1 MATIVCILALLAACG
16 SAQGQTRNKTN
27 LIVTTILHEPF
38 LQQGENEKF
47 EGFIVD
53 LLDRVV
59 EKIGCTY
66 TLKLVKDGKYGSPSP
81 DGKTWSGMIGEIKR
95 GEADLAAAALTM
107 TSLRRAHIDYSF
119 PFLANSLSVLMRR
132 KDIFGTATEAMFGL
146 NYFLTPFSAGVWMLI
161 IVSFL
166 TVSLG
171 FILLN
176 LFNPYEWRQRIQRGE
191 IKDSEETN
199 DQFGVKESLW
209 FSYSMLVLQGYSK
222 RPLSIAGRVLA
233 VFWMF
238 FIILTLGSY
247 IALMVRNPN
256 LVLNT
261 QSGADMTVKG
271 LYSFYNTDKPPIITL
286 RGGSTYAYIKNTRS
300 AFYTRIYQKMV
311 KNGFANSTKQGIE
324 RVKSEGVAFL
334 METTMANYVV
344 YRDCELTQLGEEFAR
359 RHYAF
364 AMKKNDELRH
374 EIDQAILELSED
386 GAIERMRWI
395 WWRVKSPARCR
406 ATRIKAGSHSG
417 NTLQADRFTKTSGL
431 ALQAFGGPLVFLL
444 IGLIITALVCVGEIL
459 VFKHYDKSPG
469 VPFTGCD
476 ENERA

>member
-1 MATIVCILALLAACG
+1 MAIMLCLLALLAACG
-16 SAQGQTRNKTN
+16 SAQGQAKNRTN
-27 LIVTTILHEPF
+27 LIVTTILQEPF
-38 LQQGENEKF
+38 VQLGENYKL

-53 LLDRVV
+53 LLDRLT
-59 EKIGCTY
+59 ERMGCTY
-66 TLKLVKDGKYGSPSP
+66 TLKLVRDGKYGSPGP
-81 DGKTWSGMIGEIKR
+81 DGKWNGMIGEIKS

-107 TSLRRAHIDYSF
+107 TSLRRAHIDYSY

-132 KDIFGTATEAMFGL
+132 KDIYGTATEAMFGL

-171 FILLN
+171 FILLT
-176 LFNPYEWRQRIQRGE
+176 LFNPYEWKQRIQRGE

-199 DQFGVKESLW
+199 DTFGVKESLW
-209 FSYSMLVLQGYSK
+209 FSYSTLVLQGYSK
-222 RPLSIAGRVLA
+222 RPLSIAARVLA

-261 QSGADMTVKG
+261 QSGADMTITG
-271 LYSFYNTDKPPIITL
+271 LRSFVSDTDSPSITTI
-286 RGGSTYAYIKNTRS
+286 GAGSTMAFFRNSRS
-300 AFYTRIYQKMV
+300 PIYMKIFQKMM
-311 KNGFANSTKQGIE
+311 KTGFVRTTAQGIK
-324 RVKSEGVAFL
+324 RVKSEGVAFV
-334 METTMANYVV
+334 METTMANYIVN
-344 YRDCELTQLGEEFAR
+344 RDCELITLGEDFSE

-364 AMKKNDELRH
+364 AMKKNDDVRH
-374 EIDQAILELSED
+374 DIDRALLELTEI
-386 GAIERMRWI
+386 GEIRRLELV
-395 WWRVKSPARCR
+395 WWRVKSPVRCQG
-406 ATRIKAGSHSG
+406 APKIGPFPTASG
-417 NTLQADRFTKTSGL
+417 EEDSFTKTSGL

-444 IGLIITALVCVGEIL
+444 IGLIISALVCVGEIL
-459 VFKHYDKSPG
+459 VFKHYDKSSG
-469 VPFTGCD
+469 VPIASSD